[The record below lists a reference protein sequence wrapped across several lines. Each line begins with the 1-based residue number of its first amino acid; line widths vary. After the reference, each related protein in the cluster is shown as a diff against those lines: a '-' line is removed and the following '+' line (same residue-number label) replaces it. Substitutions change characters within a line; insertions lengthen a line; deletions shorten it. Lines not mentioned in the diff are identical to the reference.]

1 MDRHQGWIWLAFRL
15 LAFIDLGFGYFIIEG
30 PQNLTVLVGSVAR
43 FNCTVSEGWPVLI
56 WLFDGN
62 PILTVLNNGTPII
75 TQKKYNQ
82 EGFKN
87 GSEFTSELKIFDVQL
102 NDSGEIKCSIQNEVN
117 NNYAFLSVQV
127 NGSLTIKDSN
137 LTVRKNQTTEIVC
150 EALGWAPAPHIF
162 WMVNNISLDNSMYIA
177 NQSQGSNGL
186 YNEESILT
194 LTPMTSGIVT
204 CLAVIDALSKPQ
216 YAAVTLIVYEPP
228 SKSNY
233 RKEMRKVSEKKATD
247 RNLETMRHSG
257 QANYAY
263 SPEETEYSEQV
274 AGVPSFFPDN
284 SSLYGPKQDLEVTP
298 TSQISSQFS
307 SSSQSLQRSSPA
319 LPFNHFNQRS
329 QEGTAQQSRRIPKV
343 RFRTVSSKTRK
354 SRARQLH
361 SLKLHPHIQQS
372 NGKHRYTRKVY
383 PQWRQSGD
391 WHKYKRR
398 LMHQPEP
405 TKAKDFQLQHS
416 RGQHMYPRVQLKKST
431 P

>member
-117 NNYAFLSVQV
+117 NNYAFLSVQ
-127 NGSLTIKDSN
+127 
-137 LTVRKNQTTEIVC
+137 E
-150 EALGWAPAPHIF
+150 
-162 WMVNNISLDNSMYIA
+162 
-177 NQSQGSNGL
+177 
-186 YNEESILT
+186 
-194 LTPMTSGIVT
+194 
-204 CLAVIDALSKPQ
+204 
-216 YAAVTLIVYEPP
+216 
-228 SKSNY
+228 SNY

>member
-228 SKSNY
+228 STSDNDGRIRTIILAVVLSVVGFLLLILLILLIICCCKRRKESNY

-298 TSQISSQFS
+298 TSQVSYNGHHDGV
-307 SSSQSLQRSSPA
+307 
-319 LPFNHFNQRS
+319 LPSRT
-329 QEGTAQQSRRIPKV
+329 TAYPIIL
-343 RFRTVSSKTRK
+343 RK
-354 SRARQLH
+354 IRNVTH
-361 SLKLHPHIQQS
+361 
-372 NGKHRYTRKVY
+372 V
-383 PQWRQSGD
+383 
-391 WHKYKRR
+391 
-398 LMHQPEP
+398 
-405 TKAKDFQLQHS
+405 
-416 RGQHMYPRVQLKKST
+416 
-431 P
+431 

>member
-117 NNYAFLSVQV
+117 NNYAFLSVQASD
-127 NGSLTIKDSN
+127 NDGRIRTI
-137 LTVRKNQTTEIVC
+137 I
-150 EALGWAPAPHIF
+150 
-162 WMVNNISLDNSMYIA
+162 
-177 NQSQGSNGL
+177 
-186 YNEESILT
+186 
-194 LTPMTSGIVT
+194 
-204 CLAVIDALSKPQ
+204 LAVVLS
-216 YAAVTLIVYEPP
+216 VVGFLLLILLILLIICCCKRRKE
-228 SKSNY
+228 SNY